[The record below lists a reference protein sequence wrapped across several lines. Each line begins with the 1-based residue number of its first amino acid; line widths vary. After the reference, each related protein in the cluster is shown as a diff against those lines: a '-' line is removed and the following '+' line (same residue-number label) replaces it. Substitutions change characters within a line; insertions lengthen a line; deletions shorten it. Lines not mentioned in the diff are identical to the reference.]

1 MNKLLATTLVSIG
14 IAAAV
19 PAALAQ
25 TAAPAADG
33 GRGQF
38 AQRQPD
44 QRTFRLPS
52 ERVEA
57 RLAYIQ
63 TALKIT
69 AAQQSQWDAY
79 ANMLRKQ
86 AGAMDKRFQERR
98 AQMAQRPADARR
110 PTLIE
115 RRERQRDRMVAATQ
129 RFDELLTVEKPLYAA
144 LTPEQQ
150 RVADGVLTAGGG
162 RRHGG
167 GHHRGG
173 RFGRA

>member
-79 ANMLRKQ
+79 ANMLRKH
-86 AGAMDKRFQERR
+86 AGAMDKRFQER

-115 RRERQRDRMVAATQ
+115 RRERQRERMVAATQ

-167 GHHRGG
+167 GDHRGG